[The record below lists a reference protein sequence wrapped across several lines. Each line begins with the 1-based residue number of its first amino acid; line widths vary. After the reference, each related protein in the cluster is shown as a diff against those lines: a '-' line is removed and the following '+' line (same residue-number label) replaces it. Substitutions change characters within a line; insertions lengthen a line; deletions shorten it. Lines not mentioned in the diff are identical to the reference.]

1 MGEFFIIL
9 GLILLNGLFSMAE
22 IALVSARKARLE
34 AQANKGDK
42 RAKEALELANHPDTF
57 LSTVQIGI
65 TLIGILTG
73 IYSGEKLKTGL
84 VEFLGRFDAI
94 NEYANGIATA
104 IIVIIITYL
113 TLVLG
118 ELVPKR
124 IGLSRPEIIAKIV
137 AAPMRAVSF
146 ITYPFIWLL
155 TKSTLVIVKLFGIK
169 RADTQVTEE
178 EIKAIIIEGT
188 EQGTIE
194 EAEQEIIE
202 RVFHLS
208 DRNITSL
215 MTHRSD
221 IIWFDLNDTEKSIRE
236 KILQEPHSVYPV
248 CDGDL
253 DNIKGIVSLKELYLN
268 RSQPGGAK
276 TLKDLMR
283 PPLFVPENITAY
295 RLLERFKKQRIGS
308 CFIVDEYGTL
318 QGMVTLDD
326 ILHAI
331 VGGIPQAEDQDYEIL
346 KREDGSYLV
355 DAQIPFYN
363 FLSRFDKAEWLTEIE
378 QEFDTLAGFILHQL
392 ERIPHA
398 GDKLDWRGF
407 HFEIV
412 DMDAQ
417 RIDKVLLNISDE
429 IRQEMEEE

>member
-1 MGEFFIIL
+1 MTEIFIIL

-34 AQANKGDK
+34 AQANKGDA
-42 RAKEALELANHPDTF
+42 RAKEALKLASHPDTF

-73 IYSGEKLKTGL
+73 IYSGEKLKSDL
-84 VEFLGRFDAI
+84 VAWLMKFESIRD
-94 NEYANGIATA
+94 YSNGIATA
-104 IIVIIITYL
+104 IIVIIITYFSM
-113 TLVLG
+113 VLG

-124 IGLSRPEIIAKIV
+124 IGLSRPETIAKLV
-137 AAPMRAVSF
+137 AGPMRIVSI
-146 ITYPFIWLL
+146 ITHPFIWLL
-155 TKSTLVIVKLFGIK
+155 SKSTYLLVKIFNIRSLE
-169 RADTQVTEE
+169 TQVTEE
-178 EIKAIIIEGT
+178 DIKAIIIEGT
-188 EQGTIE
+188 EHGTIE

-221 IIWFDLNDTEKSIRE
+221 IIWFDLNDTEESIRE
-236 KILQEPHSVYPV
+236 KIIQEPHSVYPI

-253 DNIKGIVSLKELYLN
+253 DDIKGMVSLKDLYVN
-268 RSQPGGAK
+268 HDHKAFK
-276 TLKDLMR
+276 EIMR
-283 PPLFVPENITAY
+283 TALFVPENITAY
-295 RLLERFKKQRIGS
+295 KLLERFKTEQINS

-318 QGMVTLDD
+318 QGLVTLND
-326 ILHAI
+326 ILKAI
-331 VGGIPQAEDQDYEIL
+331 VGSINDPDVDEYEVVE
-346 KREDGSYLV
+346 REDGTFLV

-363 FLSRFDKAEWLTEIE
+363 FLSRFEKAEWMTDVD

-392 ERIPHA
+392 ERIPHT
-398 GDKLDWRGF
+398 GDKLEWRGF
-407 HFEIV
+407 KFEIV

-417 RIDKVLLNISDE
+417 RIDKVLLKISDAL
-429 IRQEMEEE
+429 RQDIEE

>member
-1 MGEFFIIL
+1 MAEIFIIL

-42 RAKEALELANHPDTF
+42 RAQEALKLAGHPDTF

-73 IYSGEKLKTGL
+73 IYSGEKLKSGL
-84 VEFLGRFDAI
+84 IAWLQQYESIRD
-94 NEYANGIATA
+94 YSNGIATA
-104 IIVIIITYL
+104 IIVIIITYFSM
-113 TLVLG
+113 VLG

-124 IGLSRPEIIAKIV
+124 LGLSRPEAIAKLV
-137 AAPMRAVSF
+137 AGPMRIVTL

-155 TKSTLVIVKLFGIK
+155 TKSTHVIVKIFNI
-169 RADTQVTEE
+169 RTRDNEVTEE

-221 IIWFDLNDTEKSIRE
+221 IIWFDLNDTEDSIRD
-236 KILQEPHSVYPV
+236 KILQEPHSHYPI
-248 CDGDL
+248 CDKDL
-253 DNIKGIVSLKELYLN
+253 DNIKGVVSLKDLYVN
-268 RSQPGGAK
+268 SDHK
-276 TLKDLMR
+276 KFKEIMR
-283 PPLFVPENITAY
+283 PALFVPENITAY
-295 RLLERFKKQRIGS
+295 KLLERFKKQHMNS
-308 CFIVDEYGTL
+308 SFIVDEYGTL
-318 QGMVTLDD
+318 QGMVTLND
-326 ILHAI
+326 ILEAI
-331 VGGIPQAEDQDYEIL
+331 VGGIPQPDLDDYEVVE
-346 KREDGSYLV
+346 REDGTFLV

-363 FLSRFDKAEWLTEIE
+363 FLSRFEKTDWMNDVD
-378 QEFDTLAGFILHQL
+378 QEFDTLAGFILHEL
-392 ERIPHA
+392 ERIPHT
-398 GDKLDWRGF
+398 GDKLEWRGF
-407 HFEIV
+407 KIEIV

-417 RIDKVLLNISDE
+417 RIDKVLLKISDE
-429 IRQEMEEE
+429 IRQEIED